1 MKCTKNIRKNK
12 FLKGVAGMIFDTIV
26 IGGGPA
32 GMFASYICATR
43 QKKVCLVEK
52 NKILGKKL
60 LITGKGRCNVTNSA
74 PIEDFI
80 LNTSVNADFLYSSF
94 YSFTNEDLIS
104 LLEKEGLKLK
114 QERGGRV
121 FPQSDKAS
129 DVRDTLWKMA
139 EKNGVLKHTGEVKK
153 IIKNKDGLFEVYL
166 KDNKILSSQT
176 VIIATGGVSYPLT
189 GSTGDGYE
197 FAKSFG
203 HSIKKIEASLVPLVT
218 KEKFVSSLMG
228 LSLKNAGVRLM
239 KGKKEVYSDFGEML
253 FTHFG
258 VSGPCVLSAS
268 SHIKDNGE
276 YRLLIDL
283 KPALDFKTLDLRILR
298 DFEKEKNKDFINS
311 LDSLLPKKLIP
322 VIVEL
327 SGIDPRKKVNSVTKE
342 ERHRLINLLKSF
354 ELTIIGKRP
363 VAEAII
369 TSGGINVKEINPATM
384 ESKLENGLFFAGE
397 VIDVDAY
404 TGGFNLQIAF
414 STAYLAGMNA

>member
-1 MKCTKNIRKNK
+1 M
-12 FLKGVAGMIFDTIV
+12 VYDTIV

-139 EKNGVLKHTGEVKK
+139 EKNGVTKYTGEVKK
-153 IIKNKDGLFEVYL
+153 IIKNSDGLFEVRL

-268 SHIKDNGE
+268 SHIKDEGE

-298 DFEKEKNKDFINS
+298 DFEKGKNKDFINS
-311 LDSLLPKKLIP
+311 LDDLLPKKLIP

-327 SGIDPRKKVNSVTKE
+327 SGIDPRKKVNLVTKE

-369 TSGGINVKEINPATM
+369 TSGGVNVKEINPATM
-384 ESKLENGLFFAGE
+384 ESKLEKGLFFAGE